1 MFLQLRPEQGI
12 KGYQALREAKAGDYR
27 DILTL
32 VNGALAKSL
41 GREWIDLVAL
51 YATYAVVQRDG
62 RHYAYQYTLNDANQI
77 EIGGFTEVVREY
89 TPVGVTQ
96 LTEAWG
102 NQSIFIES
110 VGAEGSSF
118 LITVIEAG
126 LSYNNTNYSADVLR
140 EAVKLFEGARVFN
153 KSDAEHIK
161 GEGKSFNNLIGQLT
175 KPRFIDGAGTKKLG
189 AIQATFNVLKTAG
202 DVSAKLV
209 EAVQRDMLELFG
221 FSIDCDGTA
230 KKKGAFREAT
240 SILRVNSVDLIIEP
254 GAGGRVIRMVE
265 AKQPIEG
272 KTMTLLQRMIEA
284 ITKNKPALLA
294 GLDQEDESAVLVAF
308 QEATASA
315 APYGVTK
322 EQLDQTVRMVEAR
335 SYARATVAA
344 SKLPQPA
351 IERLTEQFSQL
362 DKFTEA
368 QVDAAIKA
376 ERDYLAKF
384 TESGKVR
391 MPEGG
396 PMYGDA
402 PNAAELLAA
411 FFDPK
416 DKAVRSFRECYIDI
430 TGDRHV
436 TGDLSKCSK
445 TRMVEALNSASLPE
459 VLGEAIHKKMIE
471 EYSAQ
476 DQYDI
481 WREIAKTVPV
491 TDFRNQER
499 VRYGGY
505 GDLPV
510 VAESGS
516 YNALTS
522 PSDESANYKVSK
534 RGGTEKVTLELI
546 KNDDVG
552 VIMEIP
558 RKLARAGKRTLS
570 KFVLD
575 FLRNNAVIYDSKA
588 LAHVDHGNLLTAALD
603 ATSWKAARLA
613 MMKQVEYGV
622 TDPTGIPPRMLL
634 VPADL
639 ETAAHDLFV
648 RNTNLDETLI
658 QTQKPK
664 ILVPWYWTDANDWVA
679 MASPLDIPT
688 IEIGF
693 LDGNE
698 EPELFVQDN
707 PTVGSLFTNDEITYK
722 IRHIYGGVVKDF
734 RGVVKSVVP
743 A

>member
-1 MFLQLRPEQGI
+1 MFLLLRPEQGI

-32 VNGALAKSL
+32 VSGALAKSL

-62 RHYAYQYTLNDANQI
+62 RHYAYQYTLNEANQI
-77 EIGGFTEVVREY
+77 EIGDFTEVVREY

-175 KPRFIDGAGTKKLG
+175 KPRFIEGAGTKKLG

-265 AKQPIEG
+265 AKQPIEE

-294 GLDQEDESAVLVAF
+294 GLDQEDEGAVLVAF
-308 QEATASA
+308 QEATASS
-315 APYGVTK
+315 APFGVTK

-335 SYARATVAA
+335 SYARATVAT

-351 IERLTEQFSQL
+351 IDRLTEQFSQL
-362 DKFTEA
+362 DNFTEA

-391 MPEGG
+391 LPEGG

-402 PNAAELLAA
+402 PNAAELFAA

-445 TRMVEALNSASLPE
+445 ARMVEALNSASLPE

-471 EYSAQ
+471 EYRVQ
-476 DQYDI
+476 DQYDV
-481 WREIAKTVPV
+481 WREIAKPVPV

-534 RGGTEKVTLELI
+534 RGGTEKVTLEMI

-558 RKLARAGKRTLS
+558 RKLTRAGKRTLS

-575 FLRNNAVIYDSKA
+575 FLRNNSVIYDSKA

-622 TDPTGIPPRMLL
+622 TDPTGIPPRLLL

-679 MASPLDIPT
+679 MASPMDIPT

-707 PTVGSLFTNDEITYK
+707 PTMGSLFTNDEITYK
-722 IRHIYGGVVKDF
+722 IRHIYGGAVKDF
-734 RGVVKSVVP
+734 RGVVKSVV